1 MAPDS
6 QPLRNKNNTYR
17 SLTQIIVEQIREG
30 IYQGDYKAGA
40 KLNIADLAQKFNASA
55 VPVREALRNLEAEG
69 LVEFRP
75 NRGVVIRELSASE
88 VRELCLM
95 RLPLELL
102 AATQAALHADDAAL
116 GSLEAILKRMDE
128 VDDPEDWHT
137 LHDSFH
143 HEFYA
148 LSQLPRLAQ
157 YAGVL
162 RGQMRPYAKLY
173 LSDPKHVQMAQV
185 EHYAMIAAARQHDP
199 HAIRPALVE
208 HLRRPA
214 HMALAALGVTDLNEF
229 DRHFE
234 LVTLAPPE

>member
-1 MAPDS
+1 MAPDN

-17 SLTQIIVEQIREG
+17 SLTQIIVEQIREE
-30 IYQGDYKAGA
+30 IYEGNYKAGA

-102 AATQAALHADDAAL
+102 AATQAALHADDSAL
-116 GSLEAILKRMDE
+116 DSLEAILKQMDAAN
-128 VDDPEDWHT
+128 DPEEWHT
-137 LHDSFH
+137 FHDRFH
-143 HEFYA
+143 YDFYA

-173 LSDPKHVQMAQV
+173 LSDPRHVETAQV
-185 EHYAMIAAARQHDP
+185 EHYAMIAAARQRDP

-214 HMALAALGVTDLNEF
+214 HMALAALGFTDLNEF

-234 LVTLAPPE
+234 LVTMAPPN